1 MRYIL
6 SFGISILSIIIGIIV
21 MVGGY
26 IIYGKR
32 GFLEGAPG
40 WILGTLGAPTT
51 FLTWITYKIGL
62 ERGIISQYIW
72 ICFFYLLQYQL
83 IALLIYKGI
92 INLTSKSGII
102 YLIIILVTIL
112 ISAKVMWN
120 IVMGHW
126 IF

>member
-1 MRYIL
+1 MKHIL
-6 SFGISILSIIIGIIV
+6 SFGISILSIIIGILV

-26 IIYGKR
+26 IIYGKQ
-32 GFLEGAPG
+32 GFFEGVPG
-40 WILGTLGAPTT
+40 WILCTLGAPTT
-51 FLTWITYKIGL
+51 FLYWIIYKIGL
-62 ERGIISQYIW
+62 ERGIISQYTW

-102 YLIIILVTIL
+102 YLIIILITIL

-120 IVMGHW
+120 IVMGYW
-126 IF
+126 V